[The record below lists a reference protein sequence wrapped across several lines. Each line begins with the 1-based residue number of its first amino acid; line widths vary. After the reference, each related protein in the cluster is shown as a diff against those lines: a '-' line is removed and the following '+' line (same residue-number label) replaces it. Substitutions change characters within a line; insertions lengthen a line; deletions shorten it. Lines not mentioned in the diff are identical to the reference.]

1 MSQEEP
7 NITKYWELNHR
18 KSNIFNVIYH
28 DGEDSWKEYLSINTE
43 GSVTIGDQASAP
55 VLLDVNGNAKFREV
69 GTSDL
74 GNMPLY
80 ITSEG
85 LLSTAASD
93 ISLKTN
99 ITTLTN
105 ALSTIAA
112 LRGVYF
118 SWLKDENATQKVGL
132 IAQEVEEVLPE
143 VVFTNP
149 VDGLKGVN
157 YAEITAV
164 LVEAVKEQQQIID
177 KQINESK
184 IQKAVID
191 NQQKELQSLKAE
203 IEAIKSIIGK

>member
-1 MSQEEP
+1 
-7 NITKYWELNHR
+7 
-18 KSNIFNVIYH
+18 
-28 DGEDSWKEYLSINTE
+28 
-43 GSVTIGDQASAP
+43 
-55 VLLDVNGNAKFREV
+55 
-69 GTSDL
+69 
-74 GNMPLY
+74 
-80 ITSEG
+80 
-85 LLSTAASD
+85 
-93 ISLKTN
+93 
-99 ITTLTN
+99 
-105 ALSTIAA
+105 
-112 LRGVYF
+112 
-118 SWLKDENATQKVGL
+118 
-132 IAQEVEEVLPE
+132 